1 MTYAFIK
8 EYRIMLDYIVII
20 DIDIES
26 QSKLTSDQLLS
37 IVVNIER
44 RTSVKF

>member
-8 EYRIMLDYIVII
+8 KYRIILDYIVII
-20 DIDIES
+20 EIDIDS